1 MDTCDRCNRPI
12 DMNKGYFID
21 HNSGVKMH
29 SLCFIGS
36 VGSTTVREPVRLPVP
51 AQYADRL
58 AA

>member
-1 MDTCDRCNRPI
+1 MDTCARCNRPV
-12 DMNKGYFID
+12 DMNKGYFYD

-36 VGSTTVREPVRLPVP
+36 VNTTAREPVRLPVP
-51 AQYADRL
+51 AQYSDRL